1 MPCCQHCYV
10 TGGTSG
16 LGLAVAQRLVR
27 LGAHVSI
34 VARNKDNLA
43 TALES
48 LEVSAFPFLT
58 QADFSNSNRY
68 ARQTV
73 STMVKY

>member
-1 MPCCQHCYV
+1 M

-48 LEVSAFPFLT
+48 LEVSAFLFLT
-58 QADFSNSNRY
+58 QADFFNSTDTPEKPYQRWSNTEELLVL
-68 ARQTV
+68 A
-73 STMVKY
+73 